1 MKGDLI
7 NIVTDLPV
15 QSWQVHI
22 VLENYLAFVAVVIHN
37 IQLSVTN
44 ALTVNATSKKSND
57 MTRIDYYIYRW
68 NARLEAQD

>member
-1 MKGDLI
+1 LKGDLI

-37 IQLSVTN
+37 I
-44 ALTVNATSKKSND
+44 
-57 MTRIDYYIYRW
+57 
-68 NARLEAQD
+68 